1 MSERHPFG
9 VGLVTL
15 FPEFFAGPLSLSI
28 PGRAEAAGAARW
40 AYFNPRDFATNR
52 HRTVDDTPYGGGAG
66 MVMRPA
72 ELAAAVE
79 AARAALPGA
88 PVILM
93 TPQGRPVSQP
103 LAGSLARGSGIILV
117 CGRYEGVDERFVERH
132 VDLEVCV
139 GEAVL
144 SGGEPAALC
153 LLDAVV
159 RLLPGVLGNASSL
172 EQESFGSD
180 RLEYPQFTRP
190 VAYEGL
196 GVPEVLSGGDH
207 AAVAKWRQKAA
218 LLRTVARRPD
228 LLSRSPLT
236 AAEQKLLN
244 DSRVQV
250 EPWLVTP
257 RHTLPGDEPT

>member
-1 MSERHPFG
+1 VSDRAAFG
-9 VGLVTL
+9 VGLVSL
-15 FPEFFAGPLSLSI
+15 FPEFFVGPLSLSI

-40 AYFNPRDFATNR
+40 SYFNPRDFSTGR
-52 HRTVDDTPYGGGAG
+52 HRTVDDAPYGGGAG
-66 MVMRPA
+66 MVMRPT
-72 ELAAAVE
+72 ELGAAVE
-79 AARAALPGA
+79 AARAAMPGA
-88 PVILM
+88 TVILM
-93 TPQGRPVSQP
+93 TPQGRPVSQQLVSE
-103 LAGSLARGSGIILV
+103 LAGGAGMILV

-172 EQESFGSD
+172 DQESFGSD

-190 VAYEGL
+190 VTFDGL

-207 AAVAKWRQKAA
+207 AAVARWRQKAG
-218 LLRTVARRPD
+218 LLRTIARRPD
-228 LLSRSPLT
+228 LLARTPLS
-236 AAEQKLLN
+236 AAEQKLLD
-244 DSRVQV
+244 DSRVEV
-250 EPWLVTP
+250 EAWLFAA
-257 RHTLPGDEPT
+257 RHRLAGDEPT

>member
-1 MSERHPFG
+1 
-9 VGLVTL
+9 
-15 FPEFFAGPLSLSI
+15 
-28 PGRAEAAGAARW
+28 
-40 AYFNPRDFATNR
+40 
-52 HRTVDDTPYGGGAG
+52 
-66 MVMRPA
+66 MVMRPT
-72 ELAAAVE
+72 ELGAAVE
-79 AARAALPGA
+79 AARVSNPGA

-93 TPQGRPVSQP
+93 TPQGRPVSQQLVGE
-103 LAGSLARGSGIILV
+103 LAEGAGMILV

-190 VAYEGL
+190 VAFDGL
-196 GVPEVLSGGDH
+196 AVPEVLSGGDH
-207 AAVAKWRQKAA
+207 AAVARWRQKAG
-218 LLRTVARRPD
+218 LLRTIERRPD
-228 LLSRSPLT
+228 LLARTPLS
-236 AAEQKLLN
+236 AAEQKLL
-244 DSRVQV
+244 DDRRVEV
-250 EPWLVTP
+250 EAWLYAA
-257 RHTLPGDEPT
+257 RHRLAGDEPT

>member
-1 MSERHPFG
+1 
-9 VGLVTL
+9 
-15 FPEFFAGPLSLSI
+15 
-28 PGRAEAAGAARW
+28 
-40 AYFNPRDFATNR
+40 
-52 HRTVDDTPYGGGAG
+52 
-66 MVMRPA
+66 MVMRPT
-72 ELAAAVE
+72 ELGAAVE
-79 AARAALPGA
+79 AARASNPGA

-93 TPQGRPVSQP
+93 TPQGRPVSQQLVGE
-103 LAGSLARGSGIILV
+103 LAEGAGMILV

-190 VAYEGL
+190 VAFDGL
-196 GVPEVLSGGDH
+196 AVPEVLSGGDH
-207 AAVAKWRQKAA
+207 AAVARWRQKAG
-218 LLRTVARRPD
+218 LLRTIERRPD
-228 LLSRSPLT
+228 LLARTPLS
-236 AAEQKLLN
+236 AAEQKLL
-244 DSRVQV
+244 DDRRVEV
-250 EPWLVTP
+250 EAWLYAA
-257 RHTLPGDEPT
+257 RHRLAGDEPT

>member
-1 MSERHPFG
+1 
-9 VGLVTL
+9 
-15 FPEFFAGPLSLSI
+15 
-28 PGRAEAAGAARW
+28 
-40 AYFNPRDFATNR
+40 
-52 HRTVDDTPYGGGAG
+52 
-66 MVMRPA
+66 MVMRPT
-72 ELAAAVE
+72 ELGAAVE
-79 AARAALPGA
+79 AARASNPGA

-93 TPQGRPVSQP
+93 TPQGRPVSQQLVGE
-103 LAGSLARGSGIILV
+103 LAEGAGMILV

-172 EQESFGSD
+172 DQESFGSD

-190 VAYEGL
+190 VTFDGL

-207 AAVAKWRQKAA
+207 AAVARWRQKAG
-218 LLRTVARRPD
+218 LLRTIARRPD
-228 LLSRSPLT
+228 LLARTPLS
-236 AAEQKLLN
+236 AAEQKLLD
-244 DSRVQV
+244 DSRVEV
-250 EPWLVTP
+250 EAWLFAA
-257 RHTLPGDEPT
+257 RHRLAGDEPT